1 MPDIFQ
7 KVKNAESINNGKVNI
22 YVNVLTSPTGINP
35 QITQDYVIANQSGI
49 LDPRWASGSR
59 SYYTA

>member
-7 KVKNAESINNGKVNI
+7 KVKTAEPINNGKANI
-22 YVNVLTSPTGINP
+22 YVNVLTLPTGVNP